1 MVLMMLLL
9 MMVVVMVMR
18 RHGSAVVRAD
28 VWTDAAAAP
37 AAGIRGERAQLTRR
51 CTGIALQVSDV
62 PRRRRRLGLDATVA
76 VAAVLLIGRHSL
88 LVHHARRQ

>member
-28 VWTDAAAAP
+28 VWTDAAAA